1 MAITRYRHSV
11 APWRALDQMTRRW
24 DRLFGES
31 ALPEAEAA
39 SWLPAVNVEETKNEL
54 LLTAELPGLT
64 EENVEIELEN
74 DVLTIRGQKDET
86 REENGE
92 GGHYHVWERQF
103 GSFYRSFTLPRTVS
117 ADEISAAFEDG
128 VLHVRMPKAP
138 ESKGPTIQIRRP
150 A

>member
-1 MAITRYRHSV
+1 
-11 APWRALDQMTRRW
+11 MTRRW

-31 ALPEAEAA
+31 ALPKAEAA

-86 REENGE
+86 RKENGE
-92 GGHYHVWERQF
+92 GGRYHVWERQF
-103 GSFYRSFTLPRTVS
+103 GSFHRSFTLPRTVS

-128 VLHVRMPKAP
+128 VLHMRMPKAP
-138 ESKGPTIQIRRP
+138 SRRAGPSRSGGQRRERP
-150 A
+150 RIGTGPGGTGSR

>member
-11 APWRALDQMTRRW
+11 APWRALDQMTRQW

-31 ALPEAEAA
+31 ALPGAEA
-39 SWLPAVNVEETKNEL
+39 SGWLPAVNVEETKNEL

-64 EENVEIELEN
+64 EEHVEIELEN
-74 DVLTIRGQKDET
+74 NVLTIRGQKEET
-86 REENGE
+86 RAQNGE
-92 GGHYHVWERQF
+92 GGRYHVRERQH
-103 GSFYRSFTLPRTVS
+103 GSFHRSFTLPRTVP
-117 ADEISAAFEDG
+117 AEEISARFEDG

-138 ESKGPTIQIRRP
+138 ESKGRTIQIGRP